1 MRLRPQWWIA
11 ISGYILFMSVAMW
24 IQRDYQFTV
33 ISLKKYNATEGAF
46 LWRCCLFFLNQF
58 FILDCAWNNVMNIR
72 LNNDAQNL
80 LF

>member
-1 MRLRPQWWIA
+1 MEV
-11 ISGYILFMSVAMW
+11 LF
-24 IQRDYQFTV
+24 I
-33 ISLKKYNATEGAF
+33 
-46 LWRCCLFFLNQF
+46 FLNQF